1 MCNQLT
7 TLSKR
12 KLSINTLA
20 IYQSFMFDRNLVR
33 RSEKF
38 VQSNEIPIRLQ
49 LLKRMAN
56 HFIHFGSKKNQTAEF
71 LFPIVLIRWK
81 CWHYVNSHFDSFVE
95 KKRWKKIYI
104 KIAWTFSEK
113 FPDVIIDRFVKMCIF
128 FIYLNFLLENPTE
141 PSILE
146 YSGIQVVVNWLERLY
161 MLLSHHFCC
170 CRCFDSICRDYNYQF
185 EWAIDA
191 INLIIRG
198 FFSLQHSSKQK
209 WTD

>member
-1 MCNQLT
+1 MT

-12 KLSINTLA
+12 KLSINTLS
-20 IYQSFMFDRNLVR
+20 IYQSYVFDRNLVR

-38 VQSNEIPIRLQ
+38 VQSNEIPISIQ
-49 LLKRMAN
+49 LPNRMAN

-71 LFPIVLIRWK
+71 LIPIVLIRWK
-81 CWHYVNSHFDSFVE
+81 CWHCVNSHFASFVE
-95 KKRWKKIYI
+95 KKRWKNPNSMNFVGEISRCNRRSFRKNVYI
-104 KIAWTFSEK
+104 FHLFEFFSIEK
-113 FPDVIIDRFVKMCIF
+113 
-128 FIYLNFLLENPTE
+128 PTQ

-146 YSGIQVVVNWLERLY
+146 YSGFQVVVNRLKRLR

-198 FFSLQHSSKQK
+198 FFLLKHS
-209 WTD
+209 